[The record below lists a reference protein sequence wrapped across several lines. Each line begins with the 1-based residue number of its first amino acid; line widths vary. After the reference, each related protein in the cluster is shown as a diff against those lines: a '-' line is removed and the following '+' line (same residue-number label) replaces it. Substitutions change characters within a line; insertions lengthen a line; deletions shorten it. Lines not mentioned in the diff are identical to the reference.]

1 MEKNQSMPA
10 PYFHAL
16 YYYFRKLE
24 SENFKHAFLVMI
36 ILLRLLYIKR
46 LLVYTSLCMVMLSSS
61 RSQPPMAT
69 LLPLISVFFIA
80 VSLPTTLS
88 QPSSAVCNG
97 VLVSYV
103 YNSGFVI
110 PPTLSPAGRNDQPY
124 RFQSTL
130 TVLNNGL
137 EELKS
142 WRVFVG
148 FKNKEMLVSASRAV
162 LADGRSLPAD
172 VGNGTILAG
181 YPVENLKTAVET
193 AGDFSQMQATVEL
206 VGTQFGVAPPAF
218 PMPSSISLVNDGFS
232 CSPTPSLGNWYKK
245 ISISILM
252 NTIYVSFSNM
262 NNYIVCCDLCVA
274 GKNDTHV
281 CCTIDPNAKTNISRD
296 EKEFLPRQ
304 DGDLTLMYDVVSSYE
319 SNYWAQV
326 TISNHNPIKRL
337 DNWHLSWEWMRE
349 EFINAMRGA
358 YPFVVDTSDC
368 IFGKQGEFYKGL
380 DFSKALNCERRP
392 TIIDLPLEKT
402 NDTSVGLVPFCCRN
416 GTILPPAMDEAKSK
430 SVFVMQV
437 YKMPPYLNRSELTPP
452 QNWKINGS
460 SSGEDYECSPPV
472 RVSPSLFPD
481 PTGLPSETA
490 AVASWQV
497 VCNITRSAD
506 DQKPKCCVSF
516 SAFFND
522 SVIPCNTCA
531 CGCKPNPGKVCSAT
545 APALLL
551 PADALLVP
559 FDNRTEKAIAFAEL
573 KRRNLPNPLPCG
585 DNCGVSINWHLLTDF
600 NDGWTARVTL
610 FNWGTED
617 IVDWS
622 AALQLEKAM
631 AGFEKV
637 YSFQGQPMANSS
649 DTLFLQGGSGLN
661 YLLAERN
668 GDNPRKD
675 PPVPGM
681 QQSVISF
688 KKKNTPGI
696 NVARSDGF
704 PSKVFFNGEECS
716 LPVTLP
722 SSSYRMPIVS
732 TAFTIVLAVL
742 VLMV

>member
-1 MEKNQSMPA
+1 MA
-10 PYFHAL
+10 
-16 YYYFRKLE
+16 
-24 SENFKHAFLVMI
+24 
-36 ILLRLLYIKR
+36 
-46 LLVYTSLCMVMLSSS
+46 
-61 RSQPPMAT
+61 AT
-69 LLPLISVFFIA
+69 LLPIISVFLIA
-80 VSLPTTLS
+80 LSLPTTSS
-88 QPSSAVCNG
+88 QPASNVCNG

-103 YNSGFVI
+103 YDSGFVI
-110 PPTLSPAGRNDQPY
+110 PPTLSPSDQKDQPY

-148 FKNKEMLVSASRAV
+148 FQNKEMLVSAPRAV
-162 LADGRSLPAD
+162 LGDGRSFPAD
-172 VGNGTILAG
+172 VSNGTTLAG

-193 AGDFSQMQATVEL
+193 AGDFNQMQARVEL

-232 CSPTPSLGNWYKK
+232 CSPTPSLG
-245 ISISILM
+245 
-252 NTIYVSFSNM
+252 
-262 NNYIVCCDLCVA
+262 
-274 GKNDTHV
+274 KNDTHV
-281 CCTIDPNAKTNISRD
+281 CCTKDPNAKTNTTRD
-296 EKEFLPRQ
+296 EEEFLPRQ
-304 DGDLTLMYDVVSSYE
+304 EGDLTIMYDVTSSYE
-319 SNYWAQV
+319 SNYWAQI
-326 TISNHNPIKRL
+326 TISNNNLIKRL

-358 YPFVVDTSDC
+358 YPLVVDTSDC
-368 IFGKQGEFYKGL
+368 IFGKQGEFYQGL

-392 TIIDLPLEKT
+392 TIIDLPLAKT
-402 NDTSVGLVPFCCRN
+402 NDTIVGLVPFCCRN
-416 GTILPPAMDEAKSK
+416 GTILPPAMDPAMSK
-430 SVFVMQV
+430 SAFVMQV

-460 SSGEDYECSPPV
+460 SSGEGYVCGPPV
-472 RVSPSLFPD
+472 RVSPTLFPD
-481 PTGLPSETA
+481 PSGLPSETA

-497 VCNITRSAD
+497 VCNITRSGN
-506 DQKPKCCVSF
+506 DQSPKCCVSF
-516 SAFFND
+516 SSFFNE

-559 FDNRTEKAIAFAEL
+559 FDNRTEKAIEFAGL
-573 KRRNLPNPLPCG
+573 KRRDLPNPLPCG
-585 DNCGVSINWHLLTDF
+585 DNCGVSINWHLLTDY
-600 NDGWTARVTL
+600 NDGWTARITL
-610 FNWGTED
+610 FNWGKDD

-631 AGFEKV
+631 PGFEKV
-637 YSFQGQPMANSS
+637 YSFQGQPMTNSS
-649 DTLFLQGGSGLN
+649 NTLFLQGGSGLN

-668 GDNPRKD
+668 GDNPRRD
-675 PPVPGM
+675 PPVPGT

-696 NVARSDGF
+696 NVARTDGF
-704 PSKVFFNGEECS
+704 PTKVFFNGEECS

-722 SSSYRMPIVS
+722 SRAYRMPVVS

-742 VLMV
+742 VLIV